1 MANEYATRA
10 QLKVYLSID
19 TDNTNEDAILDTA
32 LTAAS
37 RGIDNYCGR
46 YFYADTVATARIFV
60 PRGRTFLQR
69 EGEEIFI
76 DDVSSTSGLIVA
88 TGVAGG
94 STWTTVTTYEASPEN
109 AIARGR
115 PITGLLRILSTW
127 GLGGPTARVQVTA
140 KWGWPAIPDV
150 VYQATL
156 IQAARLFH
164 RKDSPEGVLGSA
176 EWGPIRL
183 SRIDPDVQALV
194 RPLVLPSFA

>member
-1 MANEYATRA
+1 MANEYATRS
-10 QLKVYLSID
+10 QLKVYLGID
-19 TDNTNEDAILDTA
+19 TDNTNEDTVLDSV

-46 YFYADTVATARIFV
+46 YFYADAVVSARIYS
-60 PRGRTFLQR
+60 PRKRAMR
-69 EGEEIFI
+69 RAEGEDLLI
-76 DDVSSTSGLIVA
+76 DDVSTTTGLIVA
-88 TGVAGG
+88 TGVANG
-94 STWTTVTTYEASPEN
+94 STWTAITNYETYPEN

-115 PITGLLRILSTW
+115 PITAILRLLSSW

-164 RKDSPEGVLGSA
+164 RKDSPEGVLGSP
-176 EWGPIRL
+176 EWGPVRL

>member
-1 MANEYATRA
+1 MTDYATRA
-10 QLKVYLSID
+10 QLKIYLSID
-19 TDNTNEDAILDTA
+19 TDNTNEDTLLDSV

-46 YFYADTVATARIFV
+46 FFYADASATARVFI
-60 PRGRTFLQR
+60 PRKRTVRQVDGDELL
-69 EGEEIFI
+69 I
-76 DDVSSTSGLIVA
+76 DDISSTSGLIVA

-94 STWTTVTTYEASPEN
+94 STWTTVTDYETGPEN

-115 PITGLLRILSTW
+115 PITSLLRILSSW
-127 GLGGPTARVQVTA
+127 GLSGPTARVQVTA
-140 KWGWPAIPDV
+140 KWGWPSIPDV

-164 RKDSPEGVLGSA
+164 RKDSPEGVLGSP
-176 EWGPIRL
+176 EWGPVRL

>member
-1 MANEYATRA
+1 MTDYATRA
-10 QLKVYLSID
+10 QLKTYLSID
-19 TDNTNEDAILDTA
+19 TDNTNEDTILDSVI
-32 LTAAS
+32 TAAS

-46 YFYADTVATARIFV
+46 YFYADAAATARIFI
-60 PRGRTFLQR
+60 PRKRTMWR
-69 EGEEIFI
+69 PEGEELLV
-76 DDVSSTSGLIVA
+76 DDISTTTSLVVE
-88 TGVAGG
+88 TGVANG
-94 STWTTVTTYEASPEN
+94 STWTAVTNYEATPEN
-109 AIARGR
+109 ALARGR
-115 PITGLLRILSTW
+115 PITGLIRIISFW
-127 GLGGPTARVQVTA
+127 GLGGPTSRVRVTA

-176 EWGPIRL
+176 EWGTIRL